1 MYEYYFSDQWFF
13 WLWNNFSI
21 LILLG
26 LGLLKIV
33 AIIYP
38 GTKTN
43 QILDLIQ
50 GLMFRTRPAAKAKD
64 E

>member
-1 MYEYYFSDQWFF
+1 MFEYYFSDQW
-13 WLWNNFSI
+13 WLWIWNNFSI
-21 LILLG
+21 SILLG

-43 QILDLIQ
+43 QILDLVQ
-50 GLMFRTRPAAKAKD
+50 GVLFKTRPQIK
-64 E
+64 EQ